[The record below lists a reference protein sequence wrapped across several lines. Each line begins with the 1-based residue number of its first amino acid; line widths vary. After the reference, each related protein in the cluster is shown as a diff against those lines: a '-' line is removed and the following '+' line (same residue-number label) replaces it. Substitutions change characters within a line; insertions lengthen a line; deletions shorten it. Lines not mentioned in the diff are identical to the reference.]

1 MSPAPIIKTNGA
13 VVLDRRRRLRSVFL
27 GVPELSE
34 PLGPRRKLRLAGE
47 VYVAYCHVRWWL
59 RRHEIGEVLRRL
71 RGWGPV
77 DVGVASCE
85 GDDVR
90 QIHLSGLRL
99 GRAVIHSLHLLPT
112 DSRCLMRSLVLTGL
126 LARRGI
132 ASSLII
138 GVRPEPEFSAHAWVE
153 HAGEPLLPPGDPDLG
168 RLTEL

>member
-1 MSPAPIIKTNGA
+1 M
-13 VVLDRRRRLRSVFL
+13 RL
-27 GVPELSE
+27 GVPELAK
-34 PLGPRRKLRLAGE
+34 PLGGRRKLQLAAE

-59 RRHEIGEVLRRL
+59 RRHEIAEVVRRL
-71 RGWGPV
+71 RGWGRA
-77 DVGVASCE
+77 DVGVASFD

-90 QIHLSGLRL
+90 QVYLSGLRL
-99 GRAVIHSLHLLPT
+99 GRAVIHSLQLLPT

-138 GVRPEPEFSAHAWVE
+138 GVRSEPEFAAHAWVE
-153 HAGEPLLPPGDPDLG
+153 HAGEPLLPPGDTDLG